1 MKKLILVLC
10 AVMLLLFCVG
20 MAYAEDEAPVNDTL
34 AASPGVTEVAQ
45 AEAEPFTW
53 KYLATIAGATA
64 ATLLIVQF
72 LKLPVDKVW
81 KFPTRIL
88 AYMIALVLMIGATY
102 FIGELTWES
111 AALAAVN
118 AFVVALAA
126 MGSYEITFGKAGK

>member
-1 MKKLILVLC
+1 MKKILLVFC
-10 AVMLLLFCVG
+10 ALLLLFCVG
-20 MAYAEDEAPVNDTL
+20 MAAAEG
-34 AASPGVTEVAQ
+34 AATVSAATGPGVTEAAATEQ
-45 AEAEPFTW
+45 EPFTW
-53 KYLATIAGATA
+53 AYLATIAGATA

-88 AYMIALVLMIGATY
+88 AYAIALILMIAATY

-126 MGSYEITFGKAGK
+126 MGGYEITFAKTVKN